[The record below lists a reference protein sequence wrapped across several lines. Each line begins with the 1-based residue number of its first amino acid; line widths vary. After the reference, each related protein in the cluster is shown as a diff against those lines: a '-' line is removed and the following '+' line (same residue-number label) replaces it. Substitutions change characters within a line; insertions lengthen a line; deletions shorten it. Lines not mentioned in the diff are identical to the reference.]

1 MKTAKLIDVH
11 DHNITPILYTLFFS
25 DTIVELIQNDCYYKL
40 FVEDLL
46 YDPDE
51 EYNEENNKRCEELFK
66 KQLDRGYRNC
76 YFDVEAMKQLVE
88 NPVTFKYAM
97 NHLKKWL
104 IEEGVTKDDTVIVK
118 VWW

>member
-25 DTIVELIQNDCYYKL
+25 DTIINLNGNDGYYEL

-46 YDPDE
+46 YNPDE
-51 EYNEENNKRCEELFK
+51 EYNEESESCEELFK

-76 YFDVEAMKQLVE
+76 YFDVEVMKQLVE

-104 IEEGVTKDDTVIVK
+104 ISEGVTKDDTLIIK
-118 VWW
+118 IWW